1 MAALFSRLCFLTHNN
16 RNSRCGHPG
25 TECEALGRRAV
36 SEYRLVSN
44 LECYRILSFRISI
57 LIPMSLNTASGMNNT
72 RWEVEMIEKKR
83 SSPTKERERT
93 KSDVCLRY
101 TDNENIQ
108 QSAVLSSDNACAL
121 VQDYIGARDKSRLA
135 RDFGELRDYIPTT
148 RSSRRKTRL

>member
-1 MAALFSRLCFLTHNN
+1 MR
-16 RNSRCGHPG
+16 
-25 TECEALGRRAV
+25 GREWGEGA
-36 SEYRLVSN
+36 
-44 LECYRILSFRISI
+44 
-57 LIPMSLNTASGMNNT
+57 PGMNNT
-72 RWEVEMIEKKR
+72 GWEGEMIEKKR
-83 SSPTKERERT
+83 SSPTNKRERT

-148 RSSRRKTRL
+148 RSSRRKARL